1 MADVTQAGWLRMPV
15 KPAHMTALAPTGPH
29 VTPPD
34 PTSAIG
40 PAPIRIIDLVA
51 AFATGGLLTL
61 MIHFNGEL
69 ARYESPLFS
78 SWTAHGTGTV
88 AAIILLLLMFKK
100 RGPAA
105 LPRAPLW
112 AYLGGLSGAVTVM
125 LSGITV
131 NSALALSGTLALGLA
146 GQVVFGLAADRWGL
160 FGLPKKRPTLRDL
173 GALGL
178 IVAGSILIIFF
189 GQGTP

>member
-29 VTPPD
+29 MTPPD

-69 ARYESPLFS
+69 WRVIR
-78 SWTAHGTGTV
+78 TGRSAS
-88 AAIILLLLMFKK
+88 AA
-100 RGPAA
+100 
-105 LPRAPLW
+105 RAPLR
-112 AYLGGLSGAVTVM
+112 S
-125 LSGITV
+125 
-131 NSALALSGTLALGLA
+131 N
-146 GQVVFGLAADRWGL
+146 
-160 FGLPKKRPTLRDL
+160 
-173 GALGL
+173 
-178 IVAGSILIIFF
+178 
-189 GQGTP
+189 